1 MRYYLYNYEN
11 GREHLVAQGE
21 SYESVKSIVES
32 SRDFFKNGYVIYEAR
47 KKEDTCSFSIC
58 V

>member
-11 GREHLVAQGE
+11 GREHFVAYGD

-47 KKEDTCSFSIC
+47 KKEDTCSFSI
-58 V
+58 

>member
-11 GREHLVAQGE
+11 GREHFVAYGD

-47 KKEDTCSFSIC
+47 KKEDTRSFS

>member
-11 GREHLVAQGE
+11 GREHLVAQGFT
-21 SYESVKSIVES
+21 YDSVKSIVDS
-32 SRDFFKNGYVIYEAR
+32 SEDFFKDGYVIYEA
-47 KKEDTCSFSIC
+47 KVIEYSQKG